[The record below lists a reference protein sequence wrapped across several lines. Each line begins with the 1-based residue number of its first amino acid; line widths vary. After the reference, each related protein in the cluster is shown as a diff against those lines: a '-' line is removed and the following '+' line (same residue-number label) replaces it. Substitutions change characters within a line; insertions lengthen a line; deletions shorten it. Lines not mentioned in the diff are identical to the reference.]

1 MNAETRAKETP
12 EQRARDITALMVKK
26 LPGCEI
32 ALVMEDQLVCANLIA
47 QALRQAENDKL
58 EQAARLCDGVTEEL
72 KPGRRQ
78 SHASPYFAALIR
90 SLKSK
95 H

>member
-1 MNAETRAKETP
+1 MPTKPIPMTPESRAKE
-12 EQRARDITALMVKK
+12 ALLAETENREGG
-26 LPGCEI
+26 LPQINWYSLHKRI
-32 ALVMEDQLVCANLIA
+32 ASAI
-47 QALRQAENDKL
+47 RSAENDKL
-58 EQAARLCDGVTEEL
+58 EEAARLCDGVTEEL

-95 H
+95 DAP

>member
-1 MNAETRAKETP
+1 MNAETRAKEIVRSLCEPLDRDRPYLETP
-12 EQRARDITALMVKK
+12 MRKVMTEVIATA
-26 LPGCEI
+26 I
-32 ALVMEDQLVCANLIA
+32 
-47 QALRQAENDKL
+47 RQAENDKL
-58 EQAARLCDGVTEEL
+58 EEAARLCDGVTEEL

-95 H
+95 D